1 MAGSSS
7 HAVAA
12 VVSEVI
18 IINKKFIINY
28 VIYIF
33 NFFLKILFTKS
44 SLFIYLPA
52 ILILLIRI
60 VGEFIRDLN
69 SKSLASLISLNIFL
83 IFPATVISLIG

>member
-12 VVSEVI
+12 VVSEVR
-18 IINKKFIINY
+18 IINKKVRLNSG
-28 VIYIF
+28 IYLLTCV
-33 NFFLKILFTKS
+33 LKILFTKS

-52 ILILLIRI
+52 ILILLILI

-69 SKSLASLISLNIFL
+69 SKSLASSISLNIFL